1 MLLRSYTKDVAIG
14 YESLDS
20 VLEYDGKS
28 FFEMLRAVRL
38 ERFDMA
44 VVAFPRFRVALL
56 MLMAGIPTRI
66 GSGYRWYSFLFNKR
80 VYEHRKTG
88 ERHEADY
95 NVRLLRAAGCHVDT
109 PPRPVLK
116 VGQPELEQ
124 AQRVLKDVGIYPGD
138 RWVVLHPGSG
148 GSARDWSPKNFGE
161 LTRVLM
167 SEGFKVVVT
176 GGPHEDQVVA
186 TVVTASGNK
195 AIGLV
200 NRFTLGGFATFLSC
214 ANLFVGNSSGPLH
227 IAAAVGTPVI
237 GFYPDIVACS
247 PKRWGPL
254 TDKKVV
260 FVPDRNKCPLCKGGE
275 CLSNV
280 CMDQIE
286 VSKVMLAVRSL
297 VSSRETASSVSVH

>member
-1 MLLRSYTKDVAIG
+1 MLLRSYTKAVAIG
-14 YESLDS
+14 YEGLDS

-56 MLMAGIPTRI
+56 MLMAGIPARI

-88 ERHEADY
+88 ERHEAEY
-95 NVRLLRAAGCHVDT
+95 NVRLLQAAGCKVDAS
-109 PPRPVLK
+109 PRPVLK
-116 VGQPELEQ
+116 VGQTELEW
-124 AQRVLKDVGIYPGD
+124 AKSVLKDAGIYPGD

-161 LTRVLM
+161 LARVLM

-186 TVVTASGNK
+186 TVVEGSGNK

-200 NRFTLGGFATFLSC
+200 NRFTLREFAAFLSC

-227 IAAAVGTPVI
+227 IAAAAGTPVI

-254 TDKKVV
+254 TDKKIV

-275 CLSNV
+275 CQSIV

-286 VSKVMLAVRSL
+286 VSHVMSAVHSL
-297 VSSRETASSVSVH
+297 ISSRETASSVGVH

>member
-1 MLLRSYTKDVAIG
+1 MLLRSYTKTVAMG
-14 YESLDS
+14 NEGLDS

-28 FFEMLRAVRL
+28 FFEMLRAVRQGKY
-38 ERFDMA
+38 EMA

-56 MLMAGIPTRI
+56 MLMARIPTRI

-88 ERHEADY
+88 ERHEAEY
-95 NVRLLRAAGCHVDT
+95 NVRLLQAVGCNVDT
-109 PPRPVLK
+109 TPQPALK
-116 VGQPELEQ
+116 VGQAELEK
-124 AQRVLKDVGIYPGD
+124 AKNVLKDVGIYPGD
-138 RWVVLHPGSG
+138 RWAVLHPGSG
-148 GSARDWSPKNFGE
+148 GSAKDWSPKNFGE
-161 LTRVLM
+161 LARVLM

-176 GGPHEDQVVA
+176 GGPYEDQVVGK
-186 TVVTASGNK
+186 VVESSGNK

-200 NRFTLGGFATFLSC
+200 NRFNLREFAAFLSC

-260 FVPDRNKCPLCKGGE
+260 FAPDRTKCTLCKGRE
-275 CLSNV
+275 CQGNV

-286 VSKVMLAVRSL
+286 MSQVMSAVHSLISSK
-297 VSSRETASSVSVH
+297 ETASAVGVH